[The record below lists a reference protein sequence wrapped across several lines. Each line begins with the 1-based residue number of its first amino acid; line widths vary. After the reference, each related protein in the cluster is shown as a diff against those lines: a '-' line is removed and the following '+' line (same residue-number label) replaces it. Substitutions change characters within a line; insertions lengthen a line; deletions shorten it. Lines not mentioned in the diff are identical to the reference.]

1 MEQAVRLQDCQ
12 PFHAPL
18 SILTPRHGSQAPP
31 RCASLTPW
39 ALTPLRSSPATSPR
53 PQHTAAQRTSCE
65 GHQNKLWRQ
74 AEDTEGEREPQ
85 KCAAQAGRQQGDRLL
100 LRSQAEACGRLGA
113 LAGRWFGTAA
123 PRGTSG
129 HLVAPAAG
137 RQPVNAARLAGR
149 KQGIVF
155 PQFSQT
161 EGEAD
166 PREAS
171 SVCSKPRQL
180 LRPRESW

>member
-18 SILTPRHGSQAPP
+18 SILTPQHGSQGPP
-31 RCASLTPW
+31 RCASPTPR

-53 PQHTAAQRTSCE
+53 PQHTAAHRTSCE

-100 LRSQAEACGRLGA
+100 LRSWTEACGRLGA
-113 LAGRWFGTAA
+113 LAGRSFGTAA

-129 HLVAPAAG
+129 HLTAPHGTSSGQTAHERCQAG
-137 RQPVNAARLAGR
+137 RQEAGNCFPPVFTNRGR
-149 KQGIVF
+149 SRS
-155 PQFSQT
+155 P
-161 EGEAD
+161 
-166 PREAS
+166 
-171 SVCSKPRQL
+171 
-180 LRPRESW
+180 